1 MNRTEFIQILKTKL
15 ITIYPELLDKNPR
28 LKSKA
33 DKHNLSKEYFE
44 SKDPSYLITLFVS
57 YELDKKIYEL
67 LDDSESK
74 IIFNKF
80 MNNLAKIS

>member
-33 DKHNLSKEYFE
+33 DKHNLSQSYFE

-67 LDDSESK
+67 LDDPESK